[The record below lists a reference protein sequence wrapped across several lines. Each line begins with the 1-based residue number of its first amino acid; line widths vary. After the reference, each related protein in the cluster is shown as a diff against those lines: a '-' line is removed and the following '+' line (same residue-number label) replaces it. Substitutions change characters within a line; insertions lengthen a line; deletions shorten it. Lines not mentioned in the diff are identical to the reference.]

1 MFTGIIE
8 SLGVIKKLRK
18 SQKSMQISIEVQN
31 VDILDDVK
39 IGDSV
44 ATNGVCLTVTHL
56 NGNVF
61 EANVMNETVNVTSLH
76 SLKVDG
82 SVNLERALKVSDRLG
97 GHIVSGHVDGIGTV
111 SNIQKNDIAYI
122 FTIKAGDEL
131 LRYMIKRGSITIDG
145 ISLTIIEVTDRDFS
159 VSIIPHTAQQTTF
172 LNKRVGDIVNL
183 ETDILA
189 KYVDRLLGS
198 KKTTN
203 ITEEFLKENG
213 F

>member
-159 VSIIPHTAQQTTF
+159 MSIIPHTAQQTTL

-189 KYVDRLLGS
+189 KYVERLLGS

>member
-18 SQKSMQISIEVQN
+18 SQKSMQLSIEVQN

-39 IGDSV
+39 IGDSI

-56 NGNVF
+56 NGDTF
-61 EANVMNETVNVTSLH
+61 DADVMNETVNVTSLH
-76 SLKVDG
+76 SLKVYD
-82 SVNLERALKVSDRLG
+82 SVNLERALKVSDRFG

-145 ISLTIIEVTDRDFS
+145 ISLTIIEVTDREFS
-159 VSIIPHTAQQTTF
+159 VSIIPHTAQQTTL

-189 KYVDRLLGS
+189 KYVERLLGS